1 MLFTT
6 TLSMLAMAAHHEKEP
21 DLATLLT
28 GTFTNEEQNY
38 FEADAGREA
47 PPWIALQIAAGEK
60 GMTVTEV
67 DKFGTGK
74 SATQTLSVSS
84 GSARDILTVGNCAR
98 NLDRGESGWTYSAIQ
113 NRMACNQ
120 PWQIIGVTRDSL
132 TLRLADG
139 TETVL
144 KRARDVE
151 CWAAVPK
158 KAKKADGSTDWL
170 FVQKLSLHDQGGRVS
185 VGGSDTG
192 ADEIILRMRAVH
204 WPPPSTNR
212 PSMVLYVHKP
222 DNPERAVSYS
232 WADIDASRV
241 GLNLRWMQASCT
253 IKGAE
258 RASDITS
265 DTFRG

>member
-1 MLFTT
+1 MLFTA
-6 TLSMLAMAAHHEKEP
+6 TLSMLAMAAQQEDKP
-21 DLATLLT
+21 DLAKVLT
-28 GTFTNEEQNY
+28 GTFTNEEQSY

-47 PPWIALQIAAGEK
+47 PPWISLKIVAGEN

-67 DKFGTGK
+67 DKFGK
-74 SATQTLSVSS
+74 AQSAAQPVTVQS
-84 GSARDILTVGNCAR
+84 GPDRGMITVDNCAR
-98 NLDRGESGWTYSAIQ
+98 NFDRAEPGWAYSQVQ

-120 PWQIIGVTRDSL
+120 PWQIIRVTKDAL

-139 TETVL
+139 TQTVL

-158 KAKKADGSTDWL
+158 KVKKADGSTDWL
-170 FVQKLSLHDQGGRVS
+170 FVQKLNLHDQGGRVS
-185 VGGSDTG
+185 VGGGDSG
-192 ADEIILRMRAVH
+192 AEEIILRMRAVH

-232 WADIDASRV
+232 WADINASRV

-258 RASDITS
+258 RSSEITS

>member
-1 MLFTT
+1 MFFTA
-6 TLSMLAMAAHHEKEP
+6 TLSMLALAAQQEKEP

-47 PPWIALQIAAGEK
+47 PPWMSLRIAADDK
-60 GMTVTEV
+60 GLTVTEI
-67 DKFGTGK
+67 DKFG
-74 SATQTLSVSS
+74 ATQSAGRPVTVNS
-84 GSARDILTVGNCAR
+84 GPERDMITVDNCAR
-98 NLDRGESGWTYSAIQ
+98 NFERADQGWAYSKVQ

-120 PWQIIGVTRDSL
+120 PWQIIRVTGDAL

-139 TETVL
+139 TQTIL

-158 KAKKADGSTDWL
+158 RAKKADGSTDWL
-170 FVQKLSLHDQGGRVS
+170 FAQKLNLHDQGGRVT
-185 VGGSDTG
+185 VGGGDTG

-232 WADIDASRV
+232 WADINASRV

-258 RASDITS
+258 RASEITS

>member
-1 MLFTT
+1 MFFTA
-6 TLSMLAMAAHHEKEP
+6 TLSMLAMAAQQEDKP
-21 DLATLLT
+21 DLAEVLT
-28 GTFTNEEQNY
+28 GTFTNEEQSY

-47 PPWIALQIAAGEK
+47 PPWISLKIVADEN
-60 GMTVTEV
+60 GMTMMEV
-67 DKFGTGK
+67 DKFGK
-74 SATQTLSVSS
+74 ARSAAQPVTVRS
-84 GSARDILTVGNCAR
+84 GPDRDMITVDNCTR
-98 NLDRGESGWTYSAIQ
+98 NFNRAEQGWAYSQVQ

-120 PWQIIGVTRDSL
+120 PWQIIRVTKDAL
-132 TLRLADG
+132 TLRLANG
-139 TETVL
+139 TQTVL

-170 FVQKLSLHDQGGRVS
+170 FARKLNLHDQGGRVS
-185 VGGSDTG
+185 VGGGDSG
-192 ADEIILRMRAVH
+192 AEEIILRMRAVH

-232 WADIDASRV
+232 WADINASRV

-258 RASDITS
+258 RSSEITS

>member
-6 TLSMLAMAAHHEKEP
+6 TLSMLALAAQQEKDP
-21 DLATLLT
+21 DLATALT

-47 PPWIALQIAAGEK
+47 PPWTGLRIAADDN
-60 GMTVTEV
+60 GMTVTEI
-67 DKFGTGK
+67 DKFGK
-74 SATQTLSVSS
+74 ALSAERTVTVNS
-84 GSARDILTVGNCAR
+84 GAEQDVITVDNCAR
-98 NLDRGESGWTYSAIQ
+98 NFERSDQGWAYARIQ

-120 PWQIIGVTRDSL
+120 DWQIIRVTEDAL

-139 TETVL
+139 TQTVL
-144 KRARDVE
+144 NRARDVE

-158 KAKKADGSTDWL
+158 KAKKPDGSTDWL
-170 FVQKLSLHDQGGRVS
+170 FVQKLNLHDQGGRVS
-185 VGGSDTG
+185 VGGGESG
-192 ADEIILRMRAVH
+192 AEEIILRMRAVH

-232 WADIDASRV
+232 WADINASRI

-258 RASDITS
+258 RASEITS